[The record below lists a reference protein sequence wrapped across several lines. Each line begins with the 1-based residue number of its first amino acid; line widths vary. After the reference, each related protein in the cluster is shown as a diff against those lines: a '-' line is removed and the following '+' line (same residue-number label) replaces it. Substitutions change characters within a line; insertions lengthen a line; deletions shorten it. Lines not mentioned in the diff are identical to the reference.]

1 MSSCSIFLHPYHH
14 PYIYMSAD
22 PVVDNLNPTP
32 RANRGPAAA
41 ALVVAR
47 RGAPVRCP
55 VSGVVMLCSALGIDQ
70 SGIPGNW
77 NLLSENIVNSHLT
90 AAAISANMNGMYCKL
105 HKRNITWIIWTWTIF
120 NCNLIGIEA
129 TLHCYMIWMKDD
141 ILVCR
146 RSFNSYYD
154 LSRSLSS
161 VSVDQTRYK
170 SREVRRR
177 MRKHVTHKQEVWE
190 SSWDSK
196 L

>member
-1 MSSCSIFLHPYHH
+1 MTISTRRREPIEAQQLQCWWW
-14 PYIYMSAD
+14 
-22 PVVDNLNPTP
+22 
-32 RANRGPAAA
+32 RGEEH
-41 ALVVAR
+41 LSGVQ
-47 RGAPVRCP
+47 CP
-55 VSGVVMLCSALGIDQ
+55 VLLWCTPGIDQ

-129 TLHCYMIWMKDD
+129 TLHSYMIWMKDD

-170 SREVRRR
+170 SRDVRRR
-177 MRKHVTHKQEVWE
+177 MRKPTNRKCGRAAGTVNI
-190 SSWDSK
+190 
-196 L
+196 

>member
-1 MSSCSIFLHPYHH
+1 
-14 PYIYMSAD
+14 MSAD

-105 HKRNITWIIWTWTIF
+105 HKRNITWILYGHGQY
-120 NCNLIGIEA
+120 LIAI
-129 TLHCYMIWMKDD
+129 
-141 ILVCR
+141 
-146 RSFNSYYD
+146 
-154 LSRSLSS
+154 
-161 VSVDQTRYK
+161 
-170 SREVRRR
+170 
-177 MRKHVTHKQEVWE
+177 
-190 SSWDSK
+190 
-196 L
+196 

>member
-1 MSSCSIFLHPYHH
+1 M
-14 PYIYMSAD
+14 D
-22 PVVDNLNPTP
+22 
-32 RANRGPAAA
+32 
-41 ALVVAR
+41 
-47 RGAPVRCP
+47 
-55 VSGVVMLCSALGIDQ
+55 
-70 SGIPGNW
+70 
-77 NLLSENIVNSHLT
+77 
-90 AAAISANMNGMYCKL
+90 K
-105 HKRNITWIIWTWTIF
+105 IWTWTIF

-129 TLHCYMIWMKDD
+129 THCYMIWMKDD

-177 MRKHVTHKQEVWE
+177 MRKYVTLKQEVGE
-190 SSWDSK
+190 SS